1 MRGDAPIPARP
12 DQEVSVRETNRREFF
27 QGVATK
33 AAAVAAAPLFVPRAA
48 FGANDRAAYGV
59 IATGGR
65 GQYLNKK
72 FQKAG
77 CQAVAMCD
85 VYEPNLQAA
94 LKDSPDAKGYVDY
107 HELLAQPGIDFVVLA
122 GPDHHH
128 MPMLFASVDA
138 KKDVYAEKPFSVS
151 LAQSEQ
157 MKQYVTGKPQVVQ
170 IGHQRRSS
178 PMVHKAE
185 EAIEDGMLGQVYKV
199 KAEWNW
205 NIAGP
210 LDNSPLAGKLDWDR
224 FLGTAPKRPLE
235 PMRFRAWRHFWDY
248 AGGNMTDQ
256 GAHLMDTVLR
266 LMKSPPPK
274 SAVCQGFIAK
284 TTGSEDADVFS
295 AAFDFDK
302 FIATWSLN
310 YCSSYN
316 NDWSIAFYGDAG
328 TLIMKDD
335 GFSVYGE
342 PYNEKKEPLMTYKG
356 GIPVEAHIA
365 NFLDC
370 LKSRKQP
377 NCTAAVAQ
385 RAIAGPHLANIAFR
399 QGRKAYL
406 GTDLVTVS

>member
-1 MRGDAPIPARP
+1 MRD
-12 DQEVSVRETNRREFF
+12 TNRREFF
-27 QGVATK
+27 KGVTGSAA
-33 AAAVAAAPLFVPRAA
+33 AAAVAPLFVPRTA
-48 FGANDRAAYGV
+48 FGANDKLTYGV

-72 FQKAG
+72 FMKTG

-94 LKDSPDAKGYVDY
+94 LKDSPDAKGYLDY

-128 MPMLFASVDA
+128 MPMLFASLDA
-138 KKDVYAEKPFSVS
+138 KKDVYAEKPFSIS
-151 LAQSEQ
+151 LAQSEE
-157 MKQYVTGKPQVVQ
+157 MKRYVQGKPNVVQ

-185 EAIEDGMLGQVYKV
+185 EAIDEGLLGKIYRV

-210 LDNSPLAGKLDWDR
+210 LDNSPLPGKLDWDR
-224 FLGTAPKRPLE
+224 FLGPAEKRPLE

-256 GAHLMDTVLR
+256 GAHLMDVVLR

-274 SAVCQGFIAK
+274 SAVCQGFVAK
-284 TTGSEDADVFS
+284 TTGSEDADVFT
-295 AAFDFDK
+295 ATFEFDR
-302 FIATWSLN
+302 FITEWTLN
-310 YCSSYN
+310 YCNSYETG
-316 NDWSIAFYGDAG
+316 WSITFFGDGG
-328 TLIMKDD
+328 TLVMNDD
-335 GFSVYGE
+335 GFTLYGE
-342 PYNEKKEPLMTYKG
+342 PWKANKEPVMTYRG
-356 GIPVEAHIA
+356 GIPVEAHID
-365 NFLDC
+365 NFLEC
-370 LKSRKQP
+370 IKTRKQP
-377 NCTAAVAQ
+377 NCTAEIAQ

-399 QGRKAYL
+399 QGRKAKL
-406 GTDLVTVS
+406 AADLLTVS

>member
-1 MRGDAPIPARP
+1 MRD
-12 DQEVSVRETNRREFF
+12 TNRREFF
-27 QGVATK
+27 KGVTSSAA
-33 AAAVAAAPLFVPRAA
+33 AAAVAPLFVPRTA
-48 FGANDRAAYGV
+48 FGANDKLTYGV

-72 FQKAG
+72 FMKTG

-94 LKDSPDAKGYVDY
+94 LKDAPDAKGYVDY

-128 MPMLFASVDA
+128 MPMLFASLDA
-138 KKDVYAEKPFSVS
+138 KKDVYAEKPFSIS
-151 LAQSEQ
+151 LAQSEE
-157 MKQYVTGKPQVVQ
+157 MKRYVQGKPNVVQ

-185 EAIEDGMLGQVYKV
+185 EAIDEGLLGKIYRV

-210 LDNSPLAGKLDWDR
+210 LDNSPLPGKLDWDR
-224 FLGTAPKRPLE
+224 FLGTAEKRPLE

-256 GAHLMDTVLR
+256 GAHLMDVVLR

-274 SAVCQGFIAK
+274 SAVCQGFVAK
-284 TTGSEDADVFS
+284 TTGSEDADVFT
-295 AAFDFDK
+295 ATFEFDR
-302 FIATWSLN
+302 FITEWTLN
-310 YCSSYN
+310 YCNSYETG
-316 NDWSIAFYGDAG
+316 WSITFFGDGG
-328 TLIMKDD
+328 TLVMNDD
-335 GFSVYGE
+335 GFTLYGE
-342 PYNEKKEPLMTYKG
+342 PWKANKEPVMTYRG
-356 GIPVEAHIA
+356 GIPVEAHID
-365 NFLDC
+365 NFLEC
-370 LKSRKQP
+370 IKTRKQP
-377 NCTAAVAQ
+377 NCTAEIAQ

-399 QGRKAYL
+399 QGRKAKL
-406 GTDLVTVS
+406 AADLLTVS